1 MIIEC
6 SDVISCTGVLFSFR
20 DECNKGYTFAEKIAM
35 MFEVTI
41 DELIKQGYKKND
53 AGLFPYELVMPCGV
67 KRIYDDI
74 YFLPVVDT
82 PCPCGNPNHWLVR
95 WDIDA

>member
-35 MFEVTI
+35 MFQGTI
-41 DELIKQGYKKND
+41 DDLIRQGHEKNTD
-53 AGLFPYELVMPCGV
+53 GLFPFEIEMPCGV
-67 KRIYDDI
+67 KRSWDDI
-74 YFLPVVDT
+74 SFLPVVDT
-82 PCPCGNPNHWLVR
+82 PCPCGNPNH
-95 WDIDA
+95 